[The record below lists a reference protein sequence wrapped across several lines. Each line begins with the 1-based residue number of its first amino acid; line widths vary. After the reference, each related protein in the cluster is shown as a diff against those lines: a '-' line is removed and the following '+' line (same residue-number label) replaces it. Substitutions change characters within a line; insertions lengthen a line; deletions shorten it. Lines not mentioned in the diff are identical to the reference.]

1 MLYEAI
7 ETISNAKNLEDR
19 FEYELQRKNEKIEE
33 MSANSAVLQ
42 TYVQETTT
50 ERDYYKK
57 NTLSLT
63 EKKKQVEKEKFL
75 AQENFK
81 KKVADLD
88 RDLKAKTEEAE
99 AAFEAKI

>member
-33 MSANSAVLQ
+33 MSANSSVLQ